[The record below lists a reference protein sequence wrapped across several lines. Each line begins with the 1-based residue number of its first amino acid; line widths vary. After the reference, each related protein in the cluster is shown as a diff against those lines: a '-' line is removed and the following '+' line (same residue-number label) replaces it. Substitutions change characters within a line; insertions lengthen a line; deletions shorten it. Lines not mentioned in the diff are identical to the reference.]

1 MIIRPETPQDYDAI
15 QQINMDAFA
24 DHPFSHQTEHLI
36 VTALRDAGALT
47 ISLVAEDEGVVVGH
61 IAFSP
66 ALIDGKDLNW
76 FTLGPIA
83 VAPNRQRQ
91 GVGSRLIEAGLEA
104 LRQIGANGCLLVGDP
119 AYYLRFGF
127 RHSQSL
133 SVDHVPPEYFM
144 CLPLAGEIP
153 HGAVS
158 HHPAFYACKLST
170 DCQ

>member
-1 MIIRPETPQDYDAI
+1 MMIIRPETPQDYDAI
-15 QQINMDAFA
+15 QQINMDVFA

-36 VTALRDAGALT
+36 VNALRDAGALT
-47 ISLVAEDEGVVVGH
+47 ISLVAEDEGEVVGH

-66 ALIDGKDLNW
+66 ALIDEEDLNW

-91 GVGSRLIEAGLEA
+91 GIGSRLVEAGIEA
-104 LRQIGANGCLLVGDP
+104 LRALQANGCLLVGDP

-133 SVDHVPPEYFM
+133 SVEHVPPEYFM
-144 CLPLAGEIP
+144 CLPLTGEIP

-158 HHPAFYACKLST
+158 HHPAFYVTA
-170 DCQ
+170 

>member
-15 QQINMDAFA
+15 KQVNIDAFA
-24 DHPFSHQTEHLI
+24 DHPFSQQTEHLI
-36 VTALRDAGALT
+36 VAALRDAGALT
-47 ISLVAEDEGVVVGH
+47 ISQVAEDNGQVVGH

-66 ALIDGKDLNW
+66 ALIDGNDLNW

-83 VAPNRQRQ
+83 VAPNRQKQ
-91 GVGSRLIEAGLEA
+91 GIGLRLIEAGLEA
-104 LRQIGANGCLLVGDP
+104 LRQLGANGCLLVGDP
-119 AYYLRFGF
+119 AYYVRFGF

-133 SVDHVPPEYFM
+133 SVEHVPPEYFM

-158 HHPAFYACKLST
+158 HHPAFYVT
-170 DCQ
+170 GD

>member
-1 MIIRPETPQDYDAI
+1 MIVRPETEKDLAAI
-15 QQINMDAFA
+15 QSINVAAFA

-36 VTALRDAGALT
+36 VNALRDAGALT
-47 ISLVAEDEGVVVGH
+47 LSLVAEDAGEVVGH

-66 ALIDGKDLNW
+66 ALIDGNDLKW

-91 GVGSRLIEAGLEA
+91 GIGSRLVETGIET
-104 LRQIGANGCLLVGDP
+104 LRRLGANGCLLVGDP

-133 SVDHVPPEYFM
+133 SVEHVPPEYFM

-153 HGAVS
+153 HGAVE
-158 HHPAFYACKLST
+158 HHPGFYVTA
-170 DCQ
+170 

>member
-1 MIIRPETPQDYDAI
+1 MMIIRPETPQDYGAI

-36 VTALRDAGALT
+36 VNALRDAGALT
-47 ISLVAEDEGVVVGH
+47 ISLVAEDEGEVVGH

-66 ALIDGKDLNW
+66 ALIDEEDLNW

-91 GVGSRLIEAGLEA
+91 GIGSRLVEAGIEA
-104 LRQIGANGCLLVGDP
+104 LRALQANGCLLVGDP

-133 SVDHVPPEYFM
+133 SVEHVPPEYFM
-144 CLPLAGEIP
+144 CLPLTGEIP

-158 HHPAFYACKLST
+158 HHPAFYVTA
-170 DCQ
+170 

>member
-1 MIIRPETPQDYDAI
+1 MIIRTETPQDYDAI
-15 QQINMDAFA
+15 KQVNIDAFA
-24 DHPFSHQTEHLI
+24 NHPFSQQTEHLI
-36 VTALRDAGALT
+36 VAALRDAGALT
-47 ISLVAEDEGVVVGH
+47 ISLVAEDNGQVVGH

-66 ALIDGKDLNW
+66 ALIDGNDLNW

-83 VAPNRQRQ
+83 DAPNRQKQ
-91 GVGSRLIEAGLEA
+91 GIGSRLIEAGLEA
-104 LRQIGANGCLLVGDP
+104 LRQLGANGCLLVGDP

-133 SVDHVPPEYFM
+133 SVEHVPPEYFM

-158 HHPAFYACKLST
+158 HHPAFYVT
-170 DCQ
+170 GD